1 MREIYE
7 LNEKFF
13 ELYARVNEYSPDMT
27 KRQTDAM
34 TSRLLKQYEVEFKK
48 LELEKSIRDKS
59 RFYRLKTEKGY
70 FVPKITFFFF
80 RNKLAKLISKE
91 IKETAEDY
99 FKNYFENRL
108 RLMTG
113 AEEPESEE
121 PTNEELEETETVQTE
136 DGEPESQEPTNEEPG
151 ESAEIPLSET

>member
-7 LNEKFF
+7 LNERFY
-13 ELYARVNEYSPDMT
+13 ELYCRLDRYEPKMS
-27 KRQTDAM
+27 KRQKDAIS
-34 TSRLLKQYEVEFKK
+34 SRLLKQYETEYKK
-48 LELEKSIRDKS
+48 LELKKSIEDKKE
-59 RFYRLKTEKGY
+59 FYRLKIGKGY
-70 FVPKITFFFF
+70 FVPKIMFFFF

-121 PTNEELEETETVQTE
+121 LTNEELEETETVQTE
-136 DGEPESQEPTNEEPG
+136 GGEPESQEPTNEEPG